1 MITDAKKV
9 GEIFRAR
16 REEKK
21 ISFKEIESSTSIRA
35 NYLAAIEEGSV
46 EKFHSTVYLYGFMR
60 QYATFLGLDIEKMT
74 REFPEVFKLPKE
86 KHDFAYGIG
95 TLEMR
100 GNSSHGVKWV
110 PNLLW
115 ASGAA
120 LVLFIAWWLAKKL
133 GLLV

>member
-1 MITDAKKV
+1 MIADAKKV
-9 GEIFRAR
+9 GEIFRAK

-21 ISFKEIESSTSIRA
+21 ISLKEVESSTSIRT
-35 NYLAAIEEGSV
+35 NYLSAIEEGRV
-46 EKFHSTVYLYGFMR
+46 EKFQSTVYLYGFMR
-60 QYATFLGLDIEKMT
+60 QYAAFLNLDMEKMM

-100 GNSSHGVKWV
+100 GNSSHGIKWM

-115 ASGAA
+115 AGGVAM
-120 LVLFIAWWLAKKL
+120 VLFLAWWLAKKL
-133 GLLV
+133 GLFV

>member
-1 MITDAKKV
+1 MIAEAKKV
-9 GEIFRAR
+9 GELFRAR
-16 REEKK
+16 REERKL
-21 ISFKEIESSTSIRA
+21 SLKEIESSTSIRM
-35 NYLAAIEEGSV
+35 NYLAAIEEGCF
-46 EKFHSTVYLYGFMR
+46 EKFHATVYLYGFMR
-60 QYATFLGLDIEKMT
+60 QYAAFLGLDVEKMA

-100 GNSSHGVKWV
+100 GNSSHGIKWM

-115 ASGAA
+115 AGGIAA
-120 LVLFIAWWLAKKL
+120 VLFVAWLLAKKL

>member
-1 MITDAKKV
+1 MIADAKKV
-9 GEIFRAR
+9 GEIFRLK

-21 ISFKEIESSTSIRA
+21 ISLKEVESTTSIRV
-35 NYLAAIEEGSV
+35 NYLSAIEEGRV

-60 QYATFLGLDIEKMT
+60 QYAAFLSLDMEKMT

-100 GNSSHGVKWV
+100 GSSSHGIKWM

-115 ASGAA
+115 AGGIAA
-120 LVLFIAWWLAKKL
+120 VLFVAWLLAKKL
-133 GLLV
+133 GLLI

>member
-9 GEIFRAR
+9 GEIFRIR

-21 ISFKEIESSTSIRA
+21 ISLREVESSTSIRM
-35 NYLAAIEEGSV
+35 NYLTAIEEGAV
-46 EKFHSTVYLYGFMR
+46 EIFHSPVYLYGFMR
-60 QYATFLGLDIEKMT
+60 QYAAVIGLDMEKMA
-74 REFPEVFKLPKE
+74 RDFPEVFKLQNE

-100 GNSSHGVKWV
+100 GNSSHGVKWI

-115 ASGAA
+115 ASGIA
-120 LVLFIAWWLAKKL
+120 VTLFIAWWLAKKL